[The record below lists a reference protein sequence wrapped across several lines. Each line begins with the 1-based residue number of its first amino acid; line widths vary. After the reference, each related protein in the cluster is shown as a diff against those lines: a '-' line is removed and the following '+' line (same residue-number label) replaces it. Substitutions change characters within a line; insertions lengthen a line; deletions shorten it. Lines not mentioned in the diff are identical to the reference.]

1 MDIIKRKS
9 PVVFKQT
16 AKETENRDNWEVVL
30 TYEGEKDGPW
40 LVDLSH
46 KQRFDFQSSAID
58 KEKPF
63 SVSIP
68 KTPGSSILDKQ
79 LLINR
84 MNRTQCTI
92 INLGKEPKALPDT
105 SGYTDV
111 SEATLFCALIGKNV
125 FSICEKL
132 TALDFMDPEK
142 QPPFLL
148 QGPFS
153 HVPCQITTFSRD
165 LENGCVLFSCSRGY
179 GRDMINAVLDA
190 GIEFDLAPAGEKQ
203 MDAFLENAG

>member
-1 MDIIKRKS
+1 MDTNKRKS

-16 AKETENRDNWEVVL
+16 VKETESRDNWEVVL

-58 KEKPF
+58 KEKPY

-68 KTPGSSILDKQ
+68 DTPGSSVLGKQ

-92 INLGKEPKALPDT
+92 INLGKETLSLPDN

-111 SEATLFCALIGKNV
+111 SEATLFCALIGKDV

-132 TALDFMDPEK
+132 TALDFMDTKK
-142 QPPFLL
+142 QTPFLL

-153 HVPCQITTFSRD
+153 HVPCQITTLNRD
-165 LENGCVLFSCSRGY
+165 PENGCVLFSCSRGY
-179 GRDMINAVLDA
+179 ARDMIHAVMDA
-190 GIEFDLAPAGEKQ
+190 GEEFGLTPAGEKQ